1 MDDSR
6 PRAHVSEDDKH
17 GVARNAY
24 ENTIRDL
31 NRTIYNLYIRIN
43 ELQRENDELSKLRE
57 SEHKSAS

>member
-6 PRAHVSEDDKH
+6 PRAHVAEDDKH
-17 GVARNAY
+17 GVAKNAY

-43 ELQRENDELSKLRE
+43 ELQRENDELK
-57 SEHKSAS
+57 